1 MNLNVKAKNKVDVM
15 GNFLQDL
22 APTDELGV
30 FFKTP
35 NAVEIVKDSSY
46 FITNRFSGNG
56 AVHEVCDLIIR
67 SKDSNSLLEFALYLK
82 KGV

>member
-1 MNLNVKAKNKVDVM
+1 MNLNVKAKNKVDMM

-22 APTDELGV
+22 ASTNELGV

-67 SKDSNSLLEFALYLK
+67 SNGSKPSLEFKRYIK
-82 KGV
+82 KR